1 MENNYYDDFSAMINN
16 YFQHDYRDRGIK
28 KWQGFFLSD
37 HTSALKRFDYD
48 NNYSETPMKQMA
60 TSDILR
66 VAMHA
71 LANWQSIVMQLN
83 ATTYEHDTQKN
94 IAGMIASID
103 DRAIYIEDSKGETQ
117 GYLFEDIRAI
127 KSSQYND

>member
-1 MENNYYDDFSAMINN
+1 MENNYFDDFSAMINN

-37 HTSALKRFDYD
+37 HTSALKRFDAD
-48 NNYSETPMKQMA
+48 NNYSEAPMKQMA

-127 KSSQYND
+127 KVNDY